1 MPLPYFGLFY
11 DPTWL
16 IIIPALLFAMFA
28 QAKVQSTFAKY
39 LRVPARAGYTGAQ
52 VARQILD
59 RANLHDVRVE
69 MTHRHLGDHYDPR
82 QRVVRLSPEVYNGRS
97 VASIGV
103 AAHETGHA
111 LQHARAYVPL
121 NIRNSLFPIA
131 AFGSNAAFPLFF
143 IGLMLGATGS
153 MNLGVSLMT
162 IGIWFFIAALA
173 FQVVTLPVEFNASA
187 RAMRLLT
194 TGGYLAPDEAP
205 KTKAVLNAAALTY
218 VAATAMA
225 VAQLLRLLILRGMF
239 AERD

>member
-1 MPLPYFGLFY
+1 MLEMFPLFF
-11 DPTWL
+11 DPTWIL
-16 IIIPALLFAMFA
+16 LLPALIFAMYA
-28 QAKVQSTFAKY
+28 QAKVQSTFARY

-97 VASIGV
+97 VASVGV
-103 AAHETGHA
+103 ALTDRHA
-111 LQHARAYVPL
+111 LQHAAYVPL
-121 NIRNSLFPIA
+121 SITTAFSIRPSA
-131 AFGSNAAFPLFF
+131 RAAFPLFF
-143 IGLMLGATGS
+143 IGLLFGS
-153 MNLGVSLMT
+153 MGSWDLGYSMMT

-173 FQVVTLPVEFNASA
+173 FQIITLPVEFDASA

-194 TGGYLAPDEAP
+194 TGGYLAADEAP
-205 KTKAVLNAAALTY
+205 KTKAVLTAAALTY

-225 VAQLLRLLILRGMF
+225 VAQLLRLLVLRGMF
-239 AERD
+239 SQRD

>member
-1 MPLPYFGLFY
+1 MLEMFPLFF
-11 DPTWL
+11 DPTWIL
-16 IIIPALLFAMFA
+16 LLPALIFAMYA
-28 QAKVQSTFAKY
+28 QAKVQSTFARY

-97 VASIGV
+97 VASVGV

-121 NIRNSLFPIA
+121 SIRNSLFPVA
-131 AFGSNAAFPLFF
+131 AFGSSAAFPLFF
-143 IGLMLGATGS
+143 IGLLFGS
-153 MNLGVSLMT
+153 MGSWDLGYSMMT

-173 FQVVTLPVEFNASA
+173 FQIITLPVEFDASA

-194 TGGYLAPDEAP
+194 TGGYLAADEAP
-205 KTKAVLNAAALTY
+205 KTKAVLTAAALTY
-218 VAATAMA
+218 VAATVMA
-225 VAQLLRLLILRGMF
+225 VAQLLRLLVLRGMF
-239 AERD
+239 SQRD